1 MPMRAD
7 PLPGRYIIFAA
18 MAILSGRVL
27 VTLLTAMDSGLF
39 PEEEMGRRKTAPGAP
54 ILKRV

>member
-27 VTLLTAMDSGLF
+27 VILLTAMACALF
-39 PEEEMGRRKTAPGAP
+39 PGGESGRRKTALGAP
-54 ILKRV
+54 ILERV